1 MTKKAATIEI
11 PELIKFLRQELYDL
25 PDPRKP
31 GNNTKY
37 QVEDAAM
44 GAFSVFFTQS
54 PSFLEHQRLM
64 KSSKGKDN
72 GSSLFSL
79 NEIPCDNQIRTL
91 LDPVTASKI
100 FGAFQRVY
108 QWLKKQ
114 GVLKKFRYLDGEIL
128 IALDGTEYFSSKK
141 INCPHCNHRNH
152 RNGTT
157 TYFHSCITPIVVSPN
172 RKQVINLEPEFIK
185 KQDGAQKQDCEN
197 AAVKRWL
204 KKNGQKKYG
213 HRVTLLG
220 DDLYSHQPICELALE
235 QDYNFI
241 FVCLKSS
248 HQTLYEWLDFLEK
261 NGEVKTVEKKQ
272 WNGRKN
278 LIYRYRY
285 ASRVPLRDGDDSLE
299 VNWCEVTVINKKT
312 QKIIYQNNWITNH
325 QINDPNVEKIV
336 QAGRSRWKIENESN
350 NVLKNHGYNLEHNF
364 GHGQDNL
371 CEFLLS
377 LNLLAFL
384 FHTVLDLVNS
394 TYQKIRDLLVT
405 RRTFFNDIRA
415 LLKYFWFEDWHDLFL
430 FILTENI
437 PLTPVNSS

>member
-11 PELIKFLRQELYDL
+11 PELIKFLRQELHDL

-37 QVEDAAM
+37 QVEDAVM
-44 GAFSVFFTQS
+44 GAFSVFFTQC

-79 NEIPCDNQIRTL
+79 NEIPCDNQIRNL
-91 LDPVTASKI
+91 LDPVPASKI
-100 FGAFQRVY
+100 FVPFQRVY
-108 QWLKKQ
+108 QWLKKK
-114 GVLKKFRYLDGEIL
+114 GVTKKFLYLDGEIL

-141 INCPHCNHRNH
+141 INCPHCNSRNH

-157 TYFHSCITPIVVSPN
+157 TYFHSCVTPVMVSPN

-185 KQDGAQKQDCEN
+185 KQDGYHKQDCEN

-204 KKNGQKKYG
+204 KKNQLKKYG
-213 HRVTLLG
+213 HPVTLLG
-220 DDLYSHQPICELALE
+220 DDLYSHQPICESALE
-235 QDYNFI
+235 RGYNFI
-241 FVCLKSS
+241 FVCLKTS
-248 HQTLYEWLDFLEK
+248 HQTLYEWLEFLEK
-261 NGEVKTVEKKQ
+261 SGEVKTVEKKQ

-285 ASRVPLRDGDDSLE
+285 ASRVPLRDGDSSLE

-312 QKIIYQNNWITNH
+312 PEIIYQNNWITNH
-325 QINDPNVEKIV
+325 EINDNNVDKIV
-336 QAGRSRWKIENESN
+336 KAGRSRWKIENEGN

-384 FHTVLDLVNS
+384 FHTVLDLVNP

-405 RRTFFNDIRA
+405 RSTFFNDIRI
-415 LLKYFWFEDWHDLFL
+415 LLKYFWFKDWSDLFL
-430 FILTENI
+430 FIVTENI
-437 PLTPVNSS
+437 PLKPVNSS

>member
-72 GSSLFSL
+72 ASSLFSL

-91 LDPVTASKI
+91 LDPVPASKI
-100 FGAFQRVY
+100 FGAFQRGY
-108 QWLKKQ
+108 ELLKKQ

-128 IALDGTEYFSSKK
+128 RALDGTEYFSSKK
-141 INCPHCNHRNH
+141 INCPHCNYRNH

-157 TYFHSCITPIVVSPN
+157 TYFHSCVTPVVVSPN
-172 RKQVINLEPEFIK
+172 RKQVINLSPEFIK
-185 KQDGAQKQDCEN
+185 KQDRAQKQDCEN

-204 KKNGQKKYG
+204 KKNPQKKYG
-213 HRVTLLG
+213 NTVTLLA

-235 QDYNFI
+235 KGYNFI
-241 FVCLKSS
+241 FVCLKTS
-248 HQTLYEWLDFLEK
+248 HQTLYEWLEFLEK
-261 NGEVKTVEKKQ
+261 TGEVKTVEKKQ

-299 VNWCEVTVINKKT
+299 VNWCEVTVLNEKT

-325 QINDPNVEKIV
+325 QINDNNVEKIV
-336 QAGRSRWKIENESN
+336 KAGRSRWKIENEGN
-350 NVLKNHGYNLEHNF
+350 NVLKNHGYNLEHNAR
-364 GHGQDNL
+364 
-371 CEFLLS
+371 S
-377 LNLLAFL
+377 W
-384 FHTVLDLVNS
+384 S
-394 TYQKIRDLLVT
+394 R
-405 RRTFFNDIRA
+405 
-415 LLKYFWFEDWHDLFL
+415 
-430 FILTENI
+430 
-437 PLTPVNSS
+437 